1 MKIPGVVW
9 SALLIILPMLSV
21 WLVQFFPAAVW
32 TAPVAGLLL
41 IIVKTI
47 EILGQR
53 KVDEETH
60 QEVAQ
65 EAAPKPVPS
74 LKRQWLVG

>member
-47 EILGQR
+47 EVLGQR
-53 KVDEETH
+53 NQEPDNL
-60 QEVAQ
+60 EVAR
-65 EAAPKPVPS
+65 EAAPKPEPS